1 MFYHQQET
9 SVLLSLPKELL
20 LFRLL
25 FRHDKLVD
33 REAGFL
39 PQLQREGLM
48 LLRELEE
55 ETLGLNKLDCQREQ
69 VDNDEF
75 LFSNLYKTS

>member
-9 SVLLSLPKELL
+9 LVLLSLPKELL

-33 REAGFL
+33 REAGFQ
-39 PQLQREGLM
+39 PQNQQEELLQ
-48 LLRELEE
+48 ELEE
-55 ETLGLNKLDCQREQ
+55 EMLGLNKLDCQREQ

-75 LFSNLYKTS
+75 LFSNLY